1 MREPAERA
9 RRRGK
14 KRPDHEGAVYQT
26 AQGRWRAEVRLPSGK
41 TKYFQA
47 STQSAVLAKKKEFE
61 LQLAHGIES
70 LDGEQS
76 VRTFLERWLTDVQ
89 KGAVRTSTF
98 ESYEQVLRNRVYPKL
113 GKVKLSKVT
122 GQHIQALYGE
132 LKKDGLS
139 PASVV
144 RTHAIL
150 HKAFR
155 QALTWRIIPRNPVD
169 EVQRPRIP
177 RHEMTTLTVEQ
188 VRALVDAAPS
198 PLWRALFALAG
209 THGLRRGEA
218 LAVRW
223 KDIDLVAGTLSVVR
237 TLHHPRGG
245 GYEFSEPKTKN
256 GRRKIRLAQ
265 HVLSELRV
273 HRADQLAHR
282 LRVGE
287 LWADEDLVFANEFGR
302 PLGEDKVTENFH
314 RALDRAGLP
323 KVRFHDLRHTA
334 ATNMMALGV
343 HAKVVQETLGHG
355 NVGITLDIYSHVTP
369 DMQEDAVEKLNQRY
383 GA

>member
-1 MREPAERA
+1 MNEQAELV

-14 KRPDHEGAVYQT
+14 KRADHEGAVYQT
-26 AQGRWRAEVRLPSGK
+26 SEGPWRAEVRLPNGK

-47 STQSAVLAKKKEFE
+47 ATQAAVLGKKKAFE
-61 LQLAHGIES
+61 QQLAQGIES

-76 VRTFLERWLTDVQ
+76 VKTFLERWLTDVQ
-89 KGAVRTSTF
+89 KGAVRTSTY
-98 ESYEQVLRNRVYPKL
+98 ESYEQVLRNRVYPHL
-113 GKVKLSKVT
+113 GKLKLSKVT

-132 LKKDGLS
+132 LTKDGLS

-155 QALTWRIIPRNPVD
+155 QAVRWRIIPRNPVD

-177 RHEMTTLTVEQ
+177 RHEMKTLTVEQ
-188 VRALVDAAPS
+188 VRALVDAAS
-198 PLWRALFALAG
+198 NPLWRALFALAG

-223 KDIDLVAGTLSVVR
+223 NDIDLVVGTLSVVR
-237 TLHHPRGG
+237 TLHHPKGG
-245 GYEFSEPKTKN
+245 GFEFSEPKTKN

-265 HVLSELRV
+265 HVLSELKA
-273 HRADQLAHR
+273 HRTEQLAHR
-282 LRVGE
+282 LAVGE

-314 RALDRAGLP
+314 RALERAGLP
-323 KVRFHDLRHTA
+323 RVRFHDLRHTA

-369 DMQEDAVEKLNQRY
+369 DMQEDAVERLNARY